1 MFVLGFESW
10 LSYASQFLRA
20 RLSQARQ
27 QLPDEIASEK
37 REMIS
42 VIDRDSGPISSPI
55 ELLADRDGESG
66 ATGNEK

>member
-1 MFVLGFESW
+1 MFVLVFESW
-10 LSYASQFLRA
+10 LSYASQFLH
-20 RLSQARQ
+20 ARQ

-66 ATGNEK
+66 ATGNER